1 MINPAPLQSHFNVV
15 NLYLH
20 EIVLHV
26 GHNIN
31 DFRPPFMEETVQP
44 PESTQKAQNLTPM
57 QRNGL
62 ATCII
67 SVHNVFDIFLGY
79 DAETIASL
87 PVFNFVRVAY
97 AAVVLIKIHIR
108 ATRPDSD
115 CSSIID
121 KRDLNTESYLQRL
134 VESLQRL
141 EPVNKG
147 MGVLFYFVLQML
159 QMWFDWFQK
168 RCQNDAEA
176 SEAEDGF
183 PFKMRSCGDNQEGES
198 SNGNDI
204 PTTTSRTPAW
214 MPQITGPQGSTS
226 GYLQEIGDIMEVD
239 FQALFESD
247 GGACDTA
254 PGLLFETA
262 MGWFDEFTG

>member
-1 MINPAPLQSHFNVV
+1 MNPAPLQSHFNII

-44 PESTQKAQNLTPM
+44 PESAQKDQYLTPM

-67 SVHNVFDIFLGY
+67 SAHNVFDIFLGY

-108 ATRPDSD
+108 ASRPDSD

-141 EPVNKG
+141 EPGNQG
-147 MGVLFYFVLQML
+147 MGSLFYFLLLIL
-159 QMWFDWFQK
+159 QMWFDRFQK
-168 RCQNDAEA
+168 RRQNDAEA
-176 SEAEDGF
+176 FEAEDGF
-183 PFKMRSCGDNQEGES
+183 SFRTGSGGDNEEEAS
-198 SNGNDI
+198 SNRNDI
-204 PTTTSRTPAW
+204 PTNSSQTPTLT
-214 MPQITGPQGSTS
+214 PQIRGPQGSAS

-247 GGACDTA
+247 SGAFDTA

-262 MGWFDEFTG
+262 MGWFDEFT

>member
-1 MINPAPLQSHFNVV
+1 MMNPAPLQSHFNII

-67 SVHNVFDIFLGY
+67 SAHNVFDIFLGY

-108 ATRPDSD
+108 ASRPDSD

-141 EPVNKG
+141 EPGNQG
-147 MGVLFYFVLQML
+147 MGSLFFFVLQML
-159 QMWFDWFQK
+159 QMWFDWYQK
-168 RCQNDAEA
+168 RCQNDAEPPG
-176 SEAEDGF
+176 AEDGF
-183 PFKMRSCGDNQEGES
+183 PFKGRGFGDNQEES
-198 SNGNDI
+198 SSRNDI
-204 PTTTSRTPAW
+204 PPTTAQTPTW
-214 MPQITGPQGSTS
+214 PPQVTGPQGSTS
-226 GYLQEIGDIMEVD
+226 GYLHEMGDIMEVD

-247 GGACDTA
+247 SGLFDTS
-254 PGLLFETA
+254 PGLFFETA